1 MLRFIQA
8 KISQN
13 VLTCK
18 FIKNKLLLY
27 RGVKFITK
35 REGFHEL
42 QRKAGIVTK
51 WGNFNALQ
59 SRANVAACGAAFL
72 CYKVGQL
79 LSQSGA
85 AVTKKGSSSVKTKLN
100 CNKNIVKILKLYKS
114 DISY

>member
-1 MLRFIQA
+1 M
-8 KISQN
+8 
-13 VLTCK
+13 TCK

-27 RGVKFITK
+27 KGVKFITK
-35 REGFHEL
+35 REGFHES

-72 CYKVGQL
+72 CYKVGRL

-100 CNKNIVKILKLYKS
+100 CYKNIVKILKLYKS